1 MEKKMKRLTLLLLT
15 FSLGAIILVI
25 APVFVFGFKVIG
37 NTGLCPN
44 DFMDILLWAP
54 FMALMFLLIS
64 KEILKPQPGDV
75 SKGNTNTPSLI
86 LLVLFG
92 AILFEGHG
100 IHFGANAIHNIQG
113 EEAISKTLSDFIYF
127 YDETLGHILF
137 DIGFF
142 GLLGTLFVLELKSTN
157 KESIQ
162 KGELVTLLFSALL
175 FGLYVGSSALEGQTA
190 VEVLTYFVLVIVIS
204 GFVSLKGIREI
215 MTKRLTLF
223 LCGAGVVI
231 IIAYTIYY
239 FIFGGLV
246 EPSEWM

>member
-1 MEKKMKRLTLLLLT
+1 MKRLTVLLLI

-54 FMALMFLLIS
+54 FMALMFFLIS
-64 KEILKPQPGDV
+64 KEILKQPEK
-75 SKGNTNTPSLI
+75 SPNEKATTPFLI

-100 IHFGANAIHNIQG
+100 IHFGANAIHNIQDG
-113 EEAISKTLSDFIYF
+113 EEVTKTLANFIYF

-142 GLLGTLFVLELKSTN
+142 GILGTLFVLELKSTSTE
-157 KESIQ
+157 KIK
-162 KGELVTLLFSALL
+162 KGELATILFSALL
-175 FGLYVGSSALEGQTA
+175 FGFYVGSSGLEGQTA
-190 VEVLTYFVLVIVIS
+190 VEVLTYFVLVILIS
-204 GFVSLKGIREI
+204 GFVSIKGIREI

-223 LCGAGVVI
+223 LCGTGVVI

-239 FIFGGLV
+239 SIFGGLI

>member
-1 MEKKMKRLTLLLLT
+1 MKRLTALLLT

-44 DFMDILLWAP
+44 DFMNILLWAP
-54 FMALMFLLIS
+54 FMALMFFLIS
-64 KEILKPQPGDV
+64 KEILKSQPNDV
-75 SKGNTNTPSLI
+75 SKEKTSTPFLI

-100 IHFGANAIHNIQG
+100 IHFGANAIHNIQEG
-113 EEAISKTLSDFIYF
+113 EEVTEALANFIYF

-142 GLLGTLFVLELKSTN
+142 GILGTLFVLELKSTN
-157 KESIQ
+157 SERIK
-162 KGELVTLLFSALL
+162 KGELATILFSALL
-175 FGLYVGSSALEGQTA
+175 FGFYVGSSGLEGQTA
-190 VEVLTYFVLVIVIS
+190 VEVLTYFILVILIS
-204 GFVSLKGIREI
+204 GFVSIKGIREI

-223 LCGAGVVI
+223 LCGTGVVI